1 MKTIKTIDRPVLRDQ
16 IYDSLKKAIITMELE
31 PGKRILDK
39 DLAAEFG
46 VSRTPVREALK
57 RLEDEG
63 LVESLPGSQTRITKI
78 NLEEARNAFTVVAA
92 LNSLAA
98 RLAIPQISTKEIEQM
113 ETKNSELQKALE
125 AKDIIGAVEAD
136 DQFHHVLLKASHN
149 PEIEI
154 ALERIMTKIR
164 RLEFS
169 KFSSVDGHHSLEQHR
184 QIIEAC
190 KAKNST
196 LATALVEENWLSL
209 SRVLIGESE

>member
-16 IYDSLKKAIITMELE
+16 IYESLKKAIITLELE

-98 RLAIPQISTKEIEQM
+98 RLAIQQISTEEIERM
-113 ETKNSELQKALE
+113 EAKNCELKKALE
-125 AKDIIGAVEAD
+125 EKDIIGAVEAD
-136 DQFHHVLLKASHN
+136 DQFHYVLLKSSNN

-169 KFSSVDGHHSLEQHR
+169 KFSSVDGHLSLEQHR
-184 QIIEAC
+184 QIIAAC
-190 KAKNST
+190 KAKNSN

>member
-1 MKTIKTIDRPVLRDQ
+1 MKTIKTIERPVLRDQ
-16 IYDSLKKAIITMELE
+16 IYESLKKAIITLELE

-39 DLAAEFG
+39 ELAAEFG

-63 LVESLPGSQTRITKI
+63 LIESLPGSQTRITKI
-78 NLEEARNAFTVVAA
+78 NLEEARNAFTVVAT

-98 RLAIPQISTKEIEQM
+98 RLAIPHILTQEIEQM
-113 ETKNSELQKALE
+113 DANNSELQNALE
-125 AKDIIGAVEAD
+125 KKDVVGAVEAD
-136 DQFHHVLLKASHN
+136 DRFHLVLLKASRN

-154 ALERIMTKIR
+154 ALERIMPKIR

-184 QIIEAC
+184 QIIAAC

-196 LATALVEENWLSL
+196 LASALVEENWLSL
-209 SRVLIGESE
+209 GRVLVGDSE

>member
-1 MKTIKTIDRPVLRDQ
+1 MKTIKTIDRPVLRDK
-16 IYDSLKKAIITMELE
+16 IYESLKKAIITLELE

-98 RLAIPQISTKEIEQM
+98 RLAIPQISTEEIERM
-113 ETKNSELQKALE
+113 EAKNSELQKALE
-125 AKDIIGAVEAD
+125 EKDIIRAVEAD
-136 DQFHHVLLKASHN
+136 DQFHHILLKASHN

-154 ALERIMTKIR
+154 ALERIMPKIR

-184 QIIEAC
+184 QIIAAC
-190 KAKNST
+190 KAKNSN